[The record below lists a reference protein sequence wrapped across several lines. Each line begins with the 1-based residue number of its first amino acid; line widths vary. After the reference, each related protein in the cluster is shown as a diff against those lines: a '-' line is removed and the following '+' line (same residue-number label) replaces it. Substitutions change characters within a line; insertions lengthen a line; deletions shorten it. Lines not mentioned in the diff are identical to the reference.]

1 MQVPGRAGVSLLGD
15 ESIEFYKTPREYLEK
30 RRKTY
35 GDVFL
40 GRIINKRT
48 VFLTSNKSVQ
58 CLLNGIASLMLLIL
72 AKNFALA
79 PEHSDF
85 LYHT

>member
-48 VFLTSNKSVQ
+48 VFLTSNKAVQ
-58 CLLNGIASLMLLIL
+58 SLLNGIASLM
-72 AKNFALA
+72 
-79 PEHSDF
+79 
-85 LYHT
+85 TV

>member
-48 VFLTSNKSVQ
+48 VFLTSNISVQ
-58 CLLNGIASLMLLIL
+58 SLLNGIASLTIV
-72 AKNFALA
+72 
-79 PEHSDF
+79 
-85 LYHT
+85 

>member
-30 RRKTY
+30 RRKAY

-40 GRIINKRT
+40 GRILNKRT
-48 VFLTSNKSVQ
+48 VFLTSNQSVQ
-58 CLLNGIASLMLLIL
+58 GLLNGSTVFSRDIL
-72 AKNFALA
+72 
-79 PEHSDF
+79 HGI
-85 LYHT
+85 